1 MSDCN
6 GGVRSLYIAYF
17 GVGEPLVQTQV
28 IPYLREL
35 VKGGN
40 EITLLT
46 FESGDVDDEEI
57 RKELIEQGI
66 EWHWLRY
73 HKRPSVPATMFD
85 ILNGAR
91 FIRTINARKKF
102 NILHARSHVPMLMAA
117 VARKISTNKPELLFD
132 IRGFFPEEYVDAGVW
147 PAGGIIFRGVKRIEN
162 WLMKEA
168 DGFVVL
174 TEAARNML
182 FPESTGSGR
191 DKFGRPVEVIPCC
204 VDLEGRFSGDR
215 AKARDEVRTKLGVA
229 DRTVFTHV
237 GALGG
242 LYLVHEIA
250 DFLGVARKE
259 NERVFAV
266 FLTQSDP
273 ELIVPLLEEHGF
285 TGSDMFVA
293 KVAPAEIE
301 NYLYASDVGISF
313 VKASYATQSRSPTK
327 IPEYLVCGLPVI
339 ANSGVGDV
347 DNQLI
352 GDRTGIIVDDLSEG
366 GYAKALDEV
375 EKLIAE
381 GETLADR
388 CKLSAK
394 TRFDL
399 ESVGGKKYGD
409 LYRTMAGDTTR

>member
-1 MSDCN
+1 MSDSN
-6 GGVRSLYIAYF
+6 GGIRSLYIAYF

-35 VKGGN
+35 VKSGN
-40 EITLLT
+40 EMTLLT

-91 FIRTINARKKF
+91 FIRTINDRKRF

-117 VARKISTNKPELLFD
+117 VARKISTKKPKLLFD
-132 IRGFFPEEYVDAGVW
+132 IRGFMPEEYVDAGVW
-147 PAGGIIFRGVKRIEN
+147 PAGGIIFRGVKRVEN

-168 DGFVVL
+168 DAFVVL
-174 TEAARNML
+174 TEKALEILADEIGMRL
-182 FPESTGSGR
+182 
-191 DKFGRPVEVIPCC
+191 VEVIPCC
-204 VDLEGRFSGDR
+204 VDSKRFESANDESRRQIRSALGIGDR
-215 AKARDEVRTKLGVA
+215 
-229 DRTVFTHV
+229 FTFAYV
-237 GALGG
+237 GAFGG
-242 LYLVHEIA
+242 WYLTNETA
-250 DFLGVARKE
+250 DFLGVLKQKKDDS
-259 NERVFAV
+259 FALI
-266 FLTQSDP
+266 LTQSDP
-273 ELIVPLLEEHGF
+273 EMIRSLLEKRGYSS
-285 TGSDMFVA
+285 SDLFIGRV
-293 KVAPAEIE
+293 VSEDIPR
-301 NYLYASDVGISF
+301 YLSAADAAVSFISSCYSKQAS
-313 VKASYATQSRSPTK
+313 SPTK
-327 IPEYLVCGLPVI
+327 NAEYLACGLPVI

-352 GDRTGIIVDDLSEG
+352 GDRTGIIVDDLSER

-381 GETLADR
+381 GDALADR

-399 ESVGGKKYGD
+399 ESVGGKKYSD
-409 LYRTMAGDTTR
+409 LYRAIIGNRPR